1 MSLITV
7 NPRHASPVPEALLA
21 RLSEIVP
28 ATLGHLMTFGFVDSA
43 IRPLTGG
50 QRLRV
55 LGRAVTLRSYGAD
68 GAVVHAA
75 IDLCEPGDVLVIDR
89 GGDTHCACWGEM
101 TSLAAKYK
109 GISATIIDGA
119 ATDVAEIL
127 EIGYPVYARA
137 ISALTTSAKAQV
149 GDVNVAIQCGGVP
162 VNPGD
167 IILADENGIVVL
179 PEAIDLEEVLREAEP
194 RQKRE
199 VWLREQLAAGKRLS
213 DLTGAAEKLQRAAQT
228 HH

>member
-7 NPRHASPVPEALLA
+7 NPRHASPVPEAFSRGRPNRA
-21 RLSEIVP
+21 GYS
-28 ATLGHLMTFGFVDSA
+28 GHLMTFGFVDSA

-50 QRLRV
+50 QRPRRS
-55 LGRAVTLRSYGAD
+55 GSYACSYGTD

-149 GDVNVAIQCGGVP
+149 GDVNVAIQWEYP
-162 VNPGD
+162 SIRA
-167 IILADENGIVVL
+167 IILADKTVL
-179 PEAIDLEEVLREAEP
+179 
-194 RQKRE
+194 
-199 VWLREQLAAGKRLS
+199 S
-213 DLTGAAEKLQRAAQT
+213 CS
-228 HH
+228 